1 MEEIFIRND
10 DSRKD
15 WKMFVIDEW
24 KEGRGFDEG
33 TSRK

>member
-24 KEGRGFDEG
+24 KEGRKGV
-33 TSRK
+33 